1 MTEKLTLRHYSTA
14 ESEGI
19 TEQLVDLYLEVHAGD
34 SGFYSADRYRRQLS
48 AHRQRAGWMLI
59 TATLGEE
66 MIGYVYG
73 FPLAP
78 DTRWWDGI
86 EEPVPTGFTDEDGQR
101 TFAIC
106 ELLVRAAW
114 RRQGVARALHDDLL
128 GSRQEERV
136 TLLARP
142 DNGPAQAAY
151 RSWGWQTITRLRPG
165 WPDAPLFD
173 VLTRDTGAKAPSAAS
188 AGS

>member
-1 MTEKLTLRHYSTA
+1 MIDKLALRHHSAA
-14 ESEGI
+14 ESEAI
-19 TEQLVDLYLEVHAGD
+19 TEQLVALYLEIHAGD
-34 SGFYSADRYRRQLS
+34 GGFYSADRYHRQLS
-48 AHRQRAGWMLI
+48 AHRQRPGWVLV
-59 TATLGEE
+59 TATLDDEL
-66 MIGYVYG
+66 IGYMYG

-78 DTRWWDGI
+78 DTRWWEGVQ
-86 EEPVPTGFTDEDGQR
+86 EPVPAGFTEEDGRR

-114 RRQGVARALHDDLL
+114 RRQGVARALHDDLVR
-128 GSRQEERV
+128 SRREERM

-151 RSWGWQTITRLRPG
+151 RSWGWQTVTRLRPG

-173 VLTRDTGAKAPSAAS
+173 VLTRAS
-188 AGS
+188 PATK

>member
-1 MTEKLTLRHYSTA
+1 MTEKLTLRHYRAA

-19 TEQLVDLYLEVHAGD
+19 TEQLVDLYLEVHVGD
-34 SGFYSADRYRRQLS
+34 GAFYSADRYRRQLS
-48 AHRQRAGWMLI
+48 AHRQRPGWVLI
-59 TATLGEE
+59 TATSDGEL
-66 MIGYVYG
+66 IGYVYG

-86 EEPVPTGFTDEDGQR
+86 EEPVPVGFTEEDGHR

-106 ELLVRAAW
+106 ELLVRAPW
-114 RRQGVARALHDDLL
+114 RRQGIARALHDDLVR
-128 GSRQEERV
+128 SRHEKRM

-151 RSWGWQTITRLRPG
+151 RSWGWRTVTRLRPG

-173 VLTRDTGAKAPSAAS
+173 VLLRD
-188 AGS
+188 AGTTS

>member
-1 MTEKLTLRHYSTA
+1 MAEKLTLRHYGA
-14 ESEGI
+14 VESEGI
-19 TEQLVDLYLEVHAGD
+19 TEQLVALYLEIHADDGR
-34 SGFYSADRYRRQLS
+34 FYGEDRYRRQLS
-48 AHRQRAGWMLI
+48 AHRQRPGWTLI
-59 TATLGEE
+59 TAMLNEE
-66 MIGYVYG
+66 LIGYVYG

-78 DTRWWDGI
+78 GTRWWDGI
-86 EEPVPTGFTDEDGQR
+86 QEPFPSGFTREDGHR

-114 RRQGVARALHDDLL
+114 RRQGVARALHDDLVS
-128 GSRQEERV
+128 SRPEERM

-142 DNGPAQAAY
+142 DNAPAQAAY

-173 VLTRDTGAKAPSAAS
+173 VLTRDSGPTTS
-188 AGS
+188 